1 MIEQPHLDK
10 IGQEHLLTLYTI
22 TRTINSS
29 LDFDEVLNTVMDSV
43 MQVTRAQRGFLMVAE
58 DDPNHMDVRVARGLT
73 GETIQS
79 EARYSTSVV
88 NEVVATRQPLLT
100 NNAQYDGRYKVGQS
114 IIMQGL
120 RAILCAPM
128 MVRDRLI
135 GVVYVDSSIRN
146 NNFKEEDLLL
156 LNAVAGQ
163 AAVAIEN
170 ARLYRLAVERG
181 RIDREIQMARE
192 IQESLLPRKTL
203 NIPGYQIA
211 AQWRSAREMAG
222 DFYDLF
228 PLSDDTFGV
237 VIADVSDKG
246 IPAAL
251 FMASARSMVR
261 THAFAGLSAVETL
274 ARTNDLLVEDTESGM
289 FVTVYYSTFHPDGQ
303 VRGVNAGHNP
313 PLFCRPASDSAQY
326 LPRGG
331 RALGWFP
338 NNPLHTI
345 DLQMQLGDV
354 IVYYT
359 DGLTDAENPRGDFF
373 GEARLLQVVRKYADG
388 TADELLAAIE
398 KAVDDFCCGLPAFDD
413 LTLCVVRYIGA

>member
-10 IGQEHLLTLYTI
+10 IGQEHLLTLYSI
-22 TRTINSS
+22 TRTMNSS

-58 DDPNHMDVRVARGLT
+58 DDPLNMDVRVARGLT

-88 NEVVATRQPLLT
+88 NEVVSTRQALLT
-100 NNAQYDGRYKVGQS
+100 NNAQYDNRYTVGQS

-146 NNFKEEDLLL
+146 YNFKEEDLLL

-203 NIPGYQIA
+203 QIPGYEIA

-228 PLSDDTFGV
+228 PLSNETFGV

-251 FMASARSMVR
+251 FMASGRSMIR
-261 THAFAGLSAVETL
+261 THAFAGLSAIDTL
-274 ARTNDLLVEDTESGM
+274 SRTNDLLVEDTESGM
-289 FVTVYYSTFHPDGQ
+289 FVTVYYSTFHPDGH
-303 VRGVNAGHNP
+303 VTGVNAGHNP
-313 PLFCRPASDSAQY
+313 PLFCRKTTGDAIY

-338 NNPLHTI
+338 NNPLQTI
-345 DLQMQLGDV
+345 DIQLQPGDV
-354 IVYYT
+354 LVYYT
-359 DGLTDAENPRGDFF
+359 DGLTDAENPAGDYF
-373 GEARLLQVVRKYADG
+373 GEARLAKTVLQHAG
-388 TADELLAAIE
+388 GSADELLGAIE
-398 KAVDDFCCGLPAFDD
+398 AAVDNFCCGLPAFDD
-413 LTLCVVRYIGA
+413 LTLCVVRYRGT

>member
-29 LDFDEVLNTVMDSV
+29 LDFDEVLNTVMDSM

-58 DDPNHMDVRVARGLT
+58 EDTMRVRVARGLT

-79 EARYSTSVV
+79 EASYSTSVV
-88 NEVVATRQPLLT
+88 NEVVSTRQPLLT
-100 NNAQYDGRYKVGQS
+100 NNAQYDSRYKVGQS

-135 GVVYVDSSIRN
+135 GVVYVDSAIRN

-203 NIPGYQIA
+203 SIPGYQVA

-251 FMASARSMVR
+251 FMASARSMIR
-261 THAFAGLSAVETL
+261 THAFSGLSAIETIS
-274 ARTNDLLVEDTESGM
+274 RTNDLLVEDTESGM
-289 FVTVYYSTFHPDGQ
+289 FVTVYYSTFHPDGR

-313 PLFCRPASDSAQY
+313 PLFCRRATGETVY

-331 RALGWFP
+331 RAVGWFP
-338 NNPLHTI
+338 NNPLGTI
-345 DLQMQLGDV
+345 DLQLQPGDV
-354 IVYYT
+354 LIYYT
-359 DGLTDAENPRGDFF
+359 DGLTDAENPEGDFF
-373 GEARLLQVVRKYADG
+373 GEGRLAQTVIKHAG
-388 TADELLAAIE
+388 ESAESLLHALE
-398 KAVDDFCCGLPAFDD
+398 DAVDNFCCGLPAFDD
-413 LTLCVVRYIGA
+413 LTLCVVRYIGE

>member
-58 DDPNHMDVRVARGLT
+58 DDPNNMHVRVARGLT
-73 GETIQS
+73 GEMIQS

-88 NEVVATRQPLLT
+88 NEVVSTRQPLLT
-100 NNAQYDGRYKVGQS
+100 NNAQYDSRYKVGQS

-128 MVRDRLI
+128 MVRGRLI

-251 FMASARSMVR
+251 FMASARSMIR
-261 THAFAGLSAVETL
+261 THAFAGLTAVDTL
-274 ARTNDLLVEDTESGM
+274 SRTNDLLVEDTESGM
-289 FVTVYYSTFHPDGQ
+289 FVTVYYSTFYPDGHLS
-303 VRGVNAGHNP
+303 GVNAGHNP
-313 PLFCRPASDSAQY
+313 PLFCRQATGEAIF

-338 NNPLHTI
+338 HNPLNTI
-345 DLQMQLGDV
+345 QLQFQPGDV
-354 IVYYT
+354 LLYYT
-359 DGLTDAENPRGDFF
+359 DGLTDAENPAGDFF
-373 GEARLLQVVRKYADG
+373 GEGRLAQTVLRYAG
-388 TADELLAAIE
+388 GSADEILAGIE
-398 KAVDDFCCGLPAFDD
+398 ETVDNFCCGQPAFDD
-413 LTLCVVRYIGA
+413 LTMCVVRYIGK

>member
-1 MIEQPHLDK
+1 M
-10 IGQEHLLTLYTI
+10 
-22 TRTINSS
+22 
-29 LDFDEVLNTVMDSV
+29 
-43 MQVTRAQRGFLMVAE
+43 RAMKAKEIKVW
-58 DDPNHMDVRVARGLT
+58 D
-73 GETIQS
+73 
-79 EARYSTSVV
+79 
-88 NEVVATRQPLLT
+88 PLLRLFHWT
-100 NNAQYDGRYKVGQS
+100 LLGSFCAAWFS
-114 IIMQGL
+114 QGEL
-120 RAILCAPM
+120 FESLQ
-128 MVRDRLI
+128 DRLS
-135 GVVYVDSSIRN
+135 G
-146 NNFKEEDLLL
+146 ELLQEL
-156 LNAVAGQ
+156 HVWAGY
-163 AAVAIEN
+163 A
-170 ARLYRLAVERG
+170 
-181 RIDREIQMARE
+181 
-192 IQESLLPRKTL
+192 
-203 NIPGYQIA
+203 IA

-373 GEARLLQVVRKYADG
+373 GEARLMQVVRKYADG